1 MFVLFGPEVHC
12 LKDFYALRHCYQE
25 LECLITVVSAHSY
38 DAQRSGASLLAARRA
53 IVLIRR

>member
-25 LECLITVVSAHSY
+25 LECLITSCMRILCQNYKVEMHVFDNELPEYH
-38 DAQRSGASLLAARRA
+38 
-53 IVLIRR
+53 